1 MNRGNIFHRSF
12 GNQCYALD
20 ENRIKI
26 SLTTGDD
33 IEKVYICY
41 GDPFDAGIM
50 GGQEVWE
57 GTKEEIKT
65 YMTLDHNRIWNVVVE
80 PKHKRLRYYF
90 IVEDSKESLCFLE
103 DIYIVKSIQKNCYF
117 SGNNLCLLD
126 YYLTAILYNRSSRN
140 SILCLDGLH
149 I

>member
-1 MNRGNIFHRSF
+1 
-12 GNQCYALD
+12 
-20 ENRIKI
+20 
-26 SLTTGDD
+26 
-33 IEKVYICY
+33 
-41 GDPFDAGIM
+41 M

-103 DIYIVKSIQKNCYF
+103 DGLF
-117 SGNNLCLLD
+117 SKKR
-126 YYLTAILYNRSSRN
+126 IKK
-140 SILCLDGLH
+140 ILCYLVTL
-149 I
+149 

>member
-1 MNRGNIFHRSF
+1 MEVTMNRGNIFHRSF

-20 ENRIKI
+20 ENRLKI

-103 DIYIVKSIQKNCYF
+103 DGLFSKEELKVLCY
-117 SGNNLCLLD
+117 LVTL
-126 YYLTAILYNRSSRN
+126 
-140 SILCLDGLH
+140 
-149 I
+149 